1 MAPEWMPMVIMGSCS
16 ILGGLLSLLLPETLG
31 ALLPETIE
39 EIGLLKQNDKSFFQC
54 WSKAKLQTRMQE
66 LEKAKKKSH

>member
-1 MAPEWMPMVIMGSCS
+1 MVILGSTS

-39 EIGLLKQNDKSFFQC
+39 EVALLNKNEKSFFQC
-54 WSKAKLQTRMQE
+54 WSKAKLKVKLQE
-66 LEKAKKKSH
+66 FESTKKKSQK